1 MLICKRKRSHY
12 VSASFVTVNDA
23 PFKKSIHKKVR
34 IGYKNATM
42 SERDY
47 LLIKRAKVAIC
58 SMLYF
63 SICGRMCFDVEKYS
77 IDFAPIGRYNFR

>member
-34 IGYKNATM
+34 IGYKYPLLALFLCGDKRSDRTGKLRNGHGLKPYM
-42 SERDY
+42 SGT
-47 LLIKRAKVAIC
+47 A
-58 SMLYF
+58 
-63 SICGRMCFDVEKYS
+63 
-77 IDFAPIGRYNFR
+77 

>member
-34 IGYKNATM
+34 IGYK
-42 SERDY
+42 Y
-47 LLIKRAKVAIC
+47 PLLA
-58 SMLYF
+58 
-63 SICGRMCFDVEKYS
+63 YS
-77 IDFAPIGRYNFR
+77 IVFYFCVGIKGLIAPAS